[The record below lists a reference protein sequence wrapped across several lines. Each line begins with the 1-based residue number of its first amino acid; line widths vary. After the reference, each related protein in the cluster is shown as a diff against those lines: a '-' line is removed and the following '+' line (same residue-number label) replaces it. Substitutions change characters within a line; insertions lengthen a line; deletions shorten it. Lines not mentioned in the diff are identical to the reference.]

1 MRKKPFCTYW
11 DTRREM
17 PLVLACCWICGL
29 LCGVAFFSVSSPET
43 FSVMRRAVLCPVSI
57 VGLINAALIP
67 FLLSAFFALLSMN
80 WMVMGICFVKA
91 FLFAFVSLGMLSGFG
106 SGGWLLRFFLLFGDC
121 AAMPLLYWYWS
132 RYICT
137 SIGLRWIAVSAA
149 FLLVLLLITSL
160 DYRVFAPLV
169 CLIDSMKG

>member
-11 DTRREM
+11 DTRREL

-106 SGGWLLRFFLLFGDC
+106 SGGWLLRFFLLFGDST
-121 AAMPLLYWYWS
+121 ALPLLYWCWMRFVRAAAHS
-132 RYICT
+132 WIM
-137 SIGLRWIAVSAA
+137 IAV
-149 FLLVLLLITSL
+149 VCCLLLGAIIL
-160 DYRVFAPLV
+160 DYRVIAPFV
-169 CLIDSMKG
+169 CMIDSMKG

>member
-106 SGGWLLRFFLLFGDC
+106 SAGWLLRFFRLFGDSR
-121 AAMPLLYWYWS
+121 ALPLLYWCWMRFVRAAAHS
-132 RYICT
+132 WIM
-137 SIGLRWIAVSAA
+137 IAV
-149 FLLVLLLITSL
+149 VCCLLLGAIIL
-160 DYRVFAPLV
+160 DYRVIAPFV
-169 CLIDSMKG
+169 CMIDSMKG

>member
-106 SGGWLLRFFLLFGDC
+106 SGGWLLRFFLLFGDST
-121 AAMPLLYWYWS
+121 ALPLLYWCWMRFVRAAAHS
-132 RYICT
+132 
-137 SIGLRWIAVSAA
+137 WIMIV
-149 FLLVLLLITSL
+149 VVCCLLLGAIIL
-160 DYRVFAPLV
+160 DYRVIAPFV
-169 CLIDSMKG
+169 CMIDSMKG

>member
-106 SGGWLLRFFLLFGDC
+106 SGGWLLRFFLLFGDSP
-121 AAMPLLYWYWS
+121 ALPLLYWCWMRFVRAAAHS
-132 RYICT
+132 WIM
-137 SIGLRWIAVSAA
+137 IAV
-149 FLLVLLLITSL
+149 VCCLLLGAIIL
-160 DYRVFAPLV
+160 DYRVIAPFV
-169 CLIDSMKG
+169 CMIDSMKG

>member
-106 SGGWLLRFFLLFGDC
+106 SGGWLLRFFLLFGDST
-121 AAMPLLYWYWS
+121 ALPLLYWCWMRFVRAAAHS
-132 RYICT
+132 WIM
-137 SIGLRWIAVSAA
+137 IAV
-149 FLLVLLLITSL
+149 VCCLLLGAIIL
-160 DYRVFAPLV
+160 DYRVIAPFV
-169 CLIDSMKG
+169 CMIDSMKG

>member
-80 WMVMGICFVKA
+80 WMVMGIC
-91 FLFAFVSLGMLSGFG
+91 LFAFVSLGMLSGFG
-106 SGGWLLRFFLLFGDC
+106 SGGWLLRFFLLFGDST
-121 AAMPLLYWYWS
+121 ALPLLYWCWMRFVRAAAHS
-132 RYICT
+132 WIM
-137 SIGLRWIAVSAA
+137 IAV
-149 FLLVLLLITSL
+149 VCCLLLGAIIL
-160 DYRVFAPLV
+160 DYRVIAPFV
-169 CLIDSMKG
+169 CMIDSMKG

>member
-106 SGGWLLRFFLLFGDC
+106 SGGWLLRFFLLFGDST
-121 AAMPLLYWYWS
+121 ALPLLYWCWMRFVRAAAHS
-132 RYICT
+132 WIM
-137 SIGLRWIAVSAA
+137 IAVVCCS
-149 FLLVLLLITSL
+149 LLGAIIL
-160 DYRVFAPLV
+160 DYRVIAPFV
-169 CLIDSMKG
+169 CMIDSMKG

>member
-11 DTRREM
+11 DTRRQM

-106 SGGWLLRFFLLFGDC
+106 SGGWLLRFFLLFGDST
-121 AAMPLLYWYWS
+121 ALPLLYWCWMRFVRAAAHS
-132 RYICT
+132 WIM
-137 SIGLRWIAVSAA
+137 IAV
-149 FLLVLLLITSL
+149 VCCLLLGAIIL
-160 DYRVFAPLV
+160 DYRVIAPFV
-169 CLIDSMKG
+169 CMIDSMKG

>member
-80 WMVMGICFVKA
+80 RMVMGICFVKA

-106 SGGWLLRFFLLFGDC
+106 SGGWLLRFFLLFGDST
-121 AAMPLLYWYWS
+121 ALPLLYWCWMRFVRAAAHS
-132 RYICT
+132 WIM
-137 SIGLRWIAVSAA
+137 IAV
-149 FLLVLLLITSL
+149 VCCLLLGAIIL
-160 DYRVFAPLV
+160 DYRVIAPFV
-169 CLIDSMKG
+169 CMIDSMKG